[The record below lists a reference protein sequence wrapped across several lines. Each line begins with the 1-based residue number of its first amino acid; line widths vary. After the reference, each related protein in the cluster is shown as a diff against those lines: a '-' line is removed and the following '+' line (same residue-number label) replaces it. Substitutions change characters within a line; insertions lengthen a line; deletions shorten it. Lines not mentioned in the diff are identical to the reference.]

1 MAACNVCVCN
11 VCVCNMCLNVY
22 VCVMCLS
29 VRPQSQICDSA
40 KQILELSFAP
50 LAHPDPC
57 TPPETSRSEMSLSSS
72 GAGLRGGSKDDGATH
87 HRSRSERET
96 WRRSILKD
104 GFRKATSVPALH
116 SSPRWVRVLVQVH
129 GFSPGSGPGP
139 CSGPGLGLGPGPLTL
154 FESPLSQC

>member
-1 MAACNVCVCN
+1 MCVS
-11 VCVCNMCLNVY
+11 VFVPCVWV
-22 VCVMCLS
+22 S
-29 VRPQSQICDSA
+29 PPQSQICDSA

-72 GAGLRGGSKDDGATH
+72 GAGLRGGSKDDGAAH

-116 SSPRWVRVLVQVH
+116 SSPRWVQILVQVQ
-129 GFSPGSGPGP
+129 GFSVGPGSGPGQ
-139 CSGPGLGLGPGPLTL
+139 CSGLGPQVVVNIEKTVAVLPFGHRVAADH
-154 FESPLSQC
+154 C